1 MVSLID
7 TNVIIR
13 FLAADVQ
20 EQHLLSVD
28 IMNQIHTG
36 ERKVEILG
44 EVLMEVLFI
53 MVKQYKEAKKDVIE
67 HLQTLLKL
75 DGVVNNDKFI
85 LIEALGMM
93 RDKNIDFVDALI
105 CTKSVVQ
112 GYGKI
117 SFDKDVMKKCEKS

>member
-1 MVSLID
+1 MVLLID

-20 EQHLLSVD
+20 EQHLMSVD
-28 IMNQIHTG
+28 IMNKIYTG
-36 ERKVEILG
+36 ELKVEILG

-67 HLQTLLKL
+67 YLQTLLKL
-75 DGVVNNDKFI
+75 DGVVNKDKFI
-85 LIEALGMM
+85 LIEALDMM

-112 GYGKI
+112 GYDKI
-117 SFDKDVMKKCEKS
+117 GFDKDVMKKCEK

>member
-1 MVSLID
+1 
-7 TNVIIR
+7 
-13 FLAADVQ
+13 
-20 EQHLLSVD
+20 
-28 IMNQIHTG
+28 MNKIYVG
-36 ERKVEILG
+36 ELKVEILG

-67 HLQTLLKL
+67 DLQTLLKL
-75 DGVVNNDKFI
+75 DGIVNKDKFI
-85 LIEALGMM
+85 LIEALDMM

-117 SFDKDVMKKCEKS
+117 SFDKDVMKKCER

>member
-20 EQHLLSVD
+20 EQHLMSVD
-28 IMNQIHTG
+28 IMNKIYAG
-36 ERKVEILG
+36 ELKVEILG

-67 HLQTLLKL
+67 DLQTLLKL
-75 DGVVNNDKFI
+75 DGIVNKDKFI
-85 LIEALGMM
+85 VIIQHP
-93 RDKNIDFVDALI
+93 KSTNINTNI
-105 CTKSVVQ
+105 PNN
-112 GYGKI
+112 Y
-117 SFDKDVMKKCEKS
+117 MP